1 MITTDFKMS
10 NGTSISYEVFED
22 GFDIWI
28 GSIGGYPT
36 YSQREPF
43 IPDRSISYEEN
54 AIKMCEQI
62 SKDSA
67 RTKDNSNKAEDR
79 LTTIEA
85 NIDYL
90 MLVTDN
96 SDGLNE
102 VEV

>member
-67 RTKDNSNKAEDR
+67 RTKNDSNTAGDR

-90 MLVTDN
+90 ML
-96 SDGLNE
+96 LNDPDSATE
-102 VEV
+102 ESAQ